1 MRFCDKLPKLRKEK
15 NLSQEQ
21 LADRLN
27 VSRQAVSKW
36 ENGSNYPDM
45 NKIMLLCD
53 VLDCNLDELL
63 DDGVINSNN
72 SSNNKFNI
80 NNYVKDFLK
89 FITSIYNMFRN
100 MSFKQIVKCF
110 LEMIFIFFIL
120 LGTLGIIN
128 VLIDDLILDLV
139 RTIPY
144 AGIIFSKILG
154 TIVEIALI
162 IIGIIIFI
170 HLFKIRYLDY
180 YITIEDK
187 YINNQETEELIDKK
201 ENISFPKKEKII
213 IRDPKHSTLSFFDA
227 LAKIVIFMIKV
238 FISFIGGFGIIS
250 FVGIIALLFI
260 AIYHIKYSTLFIF
273 IAIALVGSALLNYD
287 ILEII
292 YKFVV
297 DKKQSLKKIFLI
309 ALSSFILIGMGIG
322 ISACIIMNFDT
333 KTLSAEDYLTYEEH
347 IDIDDKTIIDCS
359 NICEYKIDDNVNDVV
374 IKVDYLDG
382 INSYIH
388 DYNND
393 YGYKNYFVHYDT
405 NFYDMYDYILN
416 DLKNNSTTDY
426 EEIIKVTIIT
436 SKANYDKLNS
446 NYARLLELENE

>member
-36 ENGSNYPDM
+36 ENGSSYPDM
-45 NKIMLLCD
+45 DKIMLLCD

-72 SSNNKFNI
+72 SNNNKFNI

-100 MSFKQIVKCF
+100 MSFKQIIKCF

-144 AGIIFSKILG
+144 AGMIFSKILG
-154 TIVEIALI
+154 TIVEIVLI

-238 FISFIGGFGIIS
+238 FVSFIGGFGIIS
-250 FVGIIALLFI
+250 FVGIIALLFV
-260 AIYHIKYSTLFIF
+260 AIYHIQYSTLFIF

-292 YKFVV
+292 YKFVI

-388 DYNND
+388 DYNNG

-416 DLKNNSTTDY
+416 DLKNSSTTDY

-446 NYARLLELENE
+446 NYVRLLELENE

>member
-36 ENGSNYPDM
+36 ENGSSYPDM
-45 NKIMLLCD
+45 DKIMLLCD

-120 LGTLGIIN
+120 LGALGIIN

-144 AGIIFSKILG
+144 AGMIFSKILG
-154 TIVEIALI
+154 TIVEIVLI

-309 ALSSFILIGMGIG
+309 ALSSFILIGMGVG

-416 DLKNNSTTDY
+416 DLKNSSTTDY

>member
-36 ENGSNYPDM
+36 ENGSSYPDM
-45 NKIMLLCD
+45 DKIMLLCD

-144 AGIIFSKILG
+144 AGMIFSKILG

-292 YKFVV
+292 YKFVI

-416 DLKNNSTTDY
+416 DLKNSSTTDY

>member
-36 ENGSNYPDM
+36 ENGSSYPDM
-45 NKIMLLCD
+45 DKIMLLCD

-144 AGIIFSKILG
+144 AGMIFSKILG

-273 IAIALVGSALLNYD
+273 IAIVLVGSALLNYD

-416 DLKNNSTTDY
+416 DLKNSSTTDY

-446 NYARLLELENE
+446 NYTRLLELEN

>member
-36 ENGSNYPDM
+36 ENGSSYPDM
-45 NKIMLLCD
+45 DKIMLLCD
-53 VLDCNLDELL
+53 VLDCTLDELL
-63 DDGVINSNN
+63 DDGVVNSNN
-72 SSNNKFNI
+72 ATNNKFNI

-110 LEMIFIFFIL
+110 LEMVFIFFIL
-120 LGTLGIIN
+120 LGILGIVN
-128 VLIDDLILDLV
+128 VIIDDLILDLV

-144 AGIIFSKILG
+144 AGIILSKILG
-154 TIVEIALI
+154 TVVEVALI

-227 LAKIVIFMIKV
+227 LAKVVILMIKV
-238 FISFIGGFGIIS
+238 FVAFIGGFGIIS

-260 AIYHIKYSTLFIF
+260 AIYHIQYSTLFIF

-322 ISACIIMNFDT
+322 ISSCIIMNFDT
-333 KTLSAEDYLTYEEH
+333 KTLSDKDYLTYEEH
-347 IDIDDKTIIDCS
+347 INIDDKTIVDCS
-359 NICEYKIDDNVNDVV
+359 NICEYKIDDNANDVV

-382 INSYIH
+382 VNSYIH
-388 DYNND
+388 DYDND
-393 YGYKNYFVHYDT
+393 YGYKNYFVHYET
-405 NFYDMYDYILN
+405 NFYDMYDYVIN
-416 DLKNNSTTDY
+416 DLKNSSITDY

-436 SKANYDKLNS
+436 SQANYDKLNS
-446 NYARLLELENE
+446 NHSRLLELENE